1 MSQPAPDSV
10 PAPAPTAPPGSS
22 QPAAAGA
29 SVGSIGVTVRE
40 FLNNAALTTKQSVLG
55 LRQKFEYATAEHK
68 VLNRQFNHSEEVRD
82 RIEKLSWITEQT
94 RTLHQINK
102 DWLKHEKAFSEFEG
116 KHAARLSRAAKTY
129 QPLQL
134 EELLS
139 LWSEGQLDIARSRAE
154 YLRIIENDFT
164 APNFDFLKHNIKQA
178 RLKKKEVNV
187 ASLARDNNSKNLAK
201 KREVEEAKPEDKRD
215 VANLRAAEEKLQDS
229 EGQYDLLSGELLM
242 LVDSLEMKQRHELP
256 EALMTLLQAQEV
268 YFQNCIEHI
277 TTLKE
282 KIAPLVAELESDN
295 FQPRYRIPE
304 EQAEDAED
312 EEEEEDEGVE
322 DHNALSDGEVSDPDS
337 K

>member
-1 MSQPAPDSV
+1 
-10 PAPAPTAPPGSS
+10 
-22 QPAAAGA
+22 
-29 SVGSIGVTVRE
+29 
-40 FLNNAALTTKQSVLG
+40 
-55 LRQKFEYATAEHK
+55 
-68 VLNRQFNHSEEVRD
+68 
-82 RIEKLSWITEQT
+82 
-94 RTLHQINK
+94 
-102 DWLKHEKAFSEFEG
+102 
-116 KHAARLSRAAKTY
+116 
-129 QPLQL
+129 
-134 EELLS
+134 
-139 LWSEGQLDIARSRAE
+139 
-154 YLRIIENDFT
+154 
-164 APNFDFLKHNIKQA
+164 
-178 RLKKKEVNV
+178 
-187 ASLARDNNSKNLAK
+187 
-201 KREVEEAKPEDKRD
+201 
-215 VANLRAAEEKLQDS
+215 
-229 EGQYDLLSGELLM
+229 M